1 MVENLWGELT
11 TNSSLERAATCI
23 REGGIVAFP
32 TETYYGLAV
41 DPDSQSAVS
50 ALYKIKNREADK
62 PLLLLI
68 SEKEQLNEIVERIPP
83 EFIPLMDKYWPG
95 PLTLIF
101 PAKKEVP
108 RQLTG
113 GTGTIGVRISS
124 HPVANALVK
133 KIGKPITATSANISG
148 LQPTRKPSEV
158 LRMFGDRLSYVI
170 DGGETPGGLCSTV
183 LGVHL
188 GRCVILRSG
197 QIDLSAEFG
206 K

>member
-1 MVENLWGELT
+1 MVEYFRRELT
-11 TNSSLERAATCI
+11 GSSLERAATCI
-23 REGGIVAFP
+23 RDGGIVAFP

-41 DPDSQSAVS
+41 DPNLQSAVS
-50 ALYKIKNREADK
+50 ELYKVKNREADK

-68 SEKEQLNEIVERIPP
+68 TKREQLNEIVERIPP

-95 PLTLIF
+95 PLTLVF
-101 PAKKEVP
+101 PAKKEVCG
-108 RQLTG
+108 QLTG

-124 HPVANALVK
+124 HPIANALIK

-148 LQPTRKPSEV
+148 LLPTSKPSEV
-158 LRMFGDRLSYVI
+158 LKMFGDRLSYVF

-183 LGVHL
+183 LGLHL
-188 GRCVILRSG
+188 GRCVVLRPG
-197 QIDLSAEFG
+197 QIDLTAELE